1 MIKVSQ
7 ISEKWK
13 NLQYY
18 SAQRNF
24 NKQEEL
30 RRDELYSRIDDYRYH
45 NGETRLWND
54 MLDMDND
61 NLEYTLE
68 QNGF

>member
-1 MIKVSQ
+1 MITARE

-13 NLQYY
+13 NLQHY

-30 RRDELYSRIDDYRYH
+30 KRDELYSRVDDYKNY
-45 NGETRLWND
+45 NGENKLWND
-54 MLDMDND
+54 MLEMDND
-61 NLEYTLE
+61 FLEYTLE
-68 QNGF
+68 QKGF

>member
-1 MIKVSQ
+1 MITARE

-30 RRDELYSRIDDYRYH
+30 KRDELYSRVDDYRYY
-45 NGETRLWND
+45 NGENKLWND
-54 MLDMDND
+54 MLEMDND
-61 NLEYTLE
+61 FLEYTLE
-68 QNGF
+68 QKGF